1 MTLCQMAVVADKS
14 ANISKAVRMIGEA
27 AERGSHLAVLPECFN
42 CPYGTKYFEQY
53 SETLSQGSATYDA
66 ISAVASEKK
75 IWVVAG
81 SIPEKS
87 ATGQLFNS
95 SMVFAP
101 DGSLRHV
108 HRKVHLFRLN
118 TEKVKFDEGEVLTGG
133 STASAVEMR
142 EFGLKFGVAICFDIR
157 YPMQAFQYTEQG
169 TSFIVYPGA
178 FNMVTGPLHWELSAR
193 ARATDNQQF
202 VLLCSPAR
210 DESADYVAYGHSL
223 VCDPAGRVVAQLDE
237 KEGFLDVE
245 LDLTLIQS
253 TRDSIPILKGL
264 RKDLYDFSWTDKK
277 KSNGSA
283 D

>member
-1 MTLCQMAVVADKS
+1 MASKLKVTLCQMAVGADKA
-14 ANISKAVRMIGEA
+14 ANIAKAVKMISEA
-27 AERGSHLAVLPECFN
+27 AERGSALAVLPECFS

-53 SETLSQGSATYDA
+53 SEKIAQGSVTYDA
-66 ISAVASEKK
+66 ISAVARDRK
-75 IWVVAG
+75 IWVIAG
-81 SIPEKS
+81 SIPEKN
-87 ATGQLFNS
+87 ATGELFNS

-118 TEKVKFDEGEVLTGG
+118 TEKVKFDEGEVLTAG
-133 STASAVEMR
+133 STACAVEMKDYNV
-142 EFGLKFGVAICFDIR
+142 KFGVGICFDIR
-157 YPMQAFQYTEQG
+157 YPMQAFQYCEQG

-210 DESADYVAYGHSL
+210 DEKAEYVAYGHSL
-223 VCDPAGRVVAQLDE
+223 VCDPVGKVIGQLDE
-237 KEGFLDVE
+237 KEGFLDAE
-245 LDLTLIQS
+245 LDMSQIQS

-264 RKDLYDFSWTDKK
+264 RRDLYSFTW
-277 KSNGSA
+277 SNEGK
-283 D
+283 